1 MSTDESLRFHFEQG
15 EELLEE
21 LNNGAGITPELLR
34 DMTHEMNLV
43 RRNPEGTLLVGTEGT
58 KTVTIFLA
66 PHSVVQCNG
75 PVLVPTF
82 DALRV
87 ASMVSRE
94 FIESRAHAC
103 DKADDQDAA
112 QNEWNA
118 LLDGLFNKTLELAEG
133 MDELNSKFMEHE

>member
-1 MSTDESLRFHFEQG
+1 
-15 EELLEE
+15 
-21 LNNGAGITPELLR
+21 
-34 DMTHEMNLV
+34 MNLV
-43 RRNPEGTLLVGTEGT
+43 RRSPEGTLMVGTEGT

-87 ASMVSRE
+87 TSMVSRE
-94 FIESRAHAC
+94 FIEFRAHAC
-103 DKADDQDAA
+103 DEADDQDAA

-118 LLDGLFNKTLELAEG
+118 LLDGLFNKTLELAEV
-133 MDELNSKFMEHE
+133 MEELNSKFMEHE

>member
-21 LNNGAGITPELLR
+21 LNNGDGITLELLR
-34 DMTHEMNLV
+34 DMTHEINLV
-43 RRNPEGTLLVGTEGT
+43 QRNPESTLLVGTEGT

-82 DALRV
+82 DAFRV
-87 ASMVSRE
+87 VSMVSRE
-94 FIESRAHAC
+94 FIESRAQAC
-103 DKADDQDAA
+103 DEADNQDVA

-118 LLDGLFNKTLELAEG
+118 LLDHLFNTTVDLASG
-133 MDELNSKFMEHE
+133 N